1 MRTCLGIVLLAGVLS
16 GLAGC
21 ATVSTSGMSE
31 LCRNEYN
38 SCLDTCQPSDRAPSR
53 FPEGPA
59 SNKPQDTGIDFD
71 TPGCVNRCNERA
83 KSCT

>member
-1 MRTCLGIVLLAGVLS
+1 MLAGVLT

-21 ATVSTSGMSE
+21 ATLSTSGMSE
-31 LCRNEYN
+31 PCRNEYN
-38 SCLDTCQPSDRAPSR
+38 ACLDTCQPPPRATNR

-59 SNKPQDTGIDFD
+59 SSKPQDTEFDFD
-71 TPGCVNRCNERA
+71 TPGCVSSCNERA